1 MKSAQFDRRVEAL
14 HERRSLSMERISRTL
29 AAGSALLLLFVA
41 YRSWG
46 TGLVT
51 SGAQNAMR
59 EALLAG
65 ENLNRSEPAKSTA
78 ALRLFVVVWVGAIA
92 VSLWFGS
99 WIGHR
104 HQSKLLGVSFA
115 SAPVAIALW
124 NLFVTVE
131 GLLPEGM

>member
-1 MKSAQFDRRVEAL
+1 MKNQFDPQVEGVS
-14 HERRSLSMERISRTL
+14 ERRSFSMERISRTL
-29 AAGSALLLLFVA
+29 AVGSALLLLFVA

-59 EALLAG
+59 EAFLAG
-65 ENLNRSEPAKSTA
+65 EDVNRSEPAQSTA
-78 ALRLFVVVWVGAIA
+78 ALRLLVVIWVGAIT
-92 VSLWFGS
+92 VSAWFGS
-99 WIGHR
+99 WIRHR
-104 HQSKLLGVSFA
+104 YQSRLLGVSFA
-115 SAPVAIALW
+115 LAPVAIALW